1 MIVNLLEETLEKLSE
16 NYKSPKDVIW
26 VGKANGSEASTF
38 EEFSKMANFEYDS
51 GFGSEEI
58 RSDLVIVGNDWWL
71 ARREYDGS
79 EWWEYLK
86 LPVLS
91 KDHEKLIRIRTWLGD

>member
-1 MIVNLLEETLEKLSE
+1 MMVNLLEETLANLSA
-16 NYKSPKDVIW
+16 NHKSPNEVIW
-26 VGKANGSEASTF
+26 VGAADGTEILTF

-58 RSDLVIVGNDWWL
+58 RSDLVIVGKDWWL

-86 LPVLS
+86 LPVPA
-91 KDHEKLIRIRTWLGD
+91 KDQKKLIKIRTRLGD